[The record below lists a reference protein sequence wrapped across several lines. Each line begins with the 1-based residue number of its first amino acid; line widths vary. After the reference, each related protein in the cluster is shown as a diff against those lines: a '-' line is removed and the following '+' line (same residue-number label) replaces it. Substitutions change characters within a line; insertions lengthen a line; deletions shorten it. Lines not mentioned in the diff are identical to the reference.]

1 MGVRYTNQAITT
13 EQQIEILQERGLLID
28 DIEQAIDVL
37 GTISYFRLAG
47 YWKHFEIDHFTHQF
61 REGSC
66 FSDIVKLY
74 SFDKQLRALLFTAIQ
89 TIEVSVRTKIIK
101 HFSPGFGAFWF
112 MDETFALNDARFAT
126 NLAVIR
132 KEVSRSHDDFITEH
146 FRRYSEPDLPPV
158 WKTLEVISMGTLSKL
173 YSNFSD
179 ATAKHAVAREF
190 GLNHHK
196 FLRSWLECLAVL
208 RNCCAH
214 HSRLSN
220 RVFPVKP
227 KMPERMP
234 NKWIT
239 DFSFREQ
246 TLYPQL
252 CYLVYWLNSIIP
264 DNTFVVDFKQLLI
277 KYPSVNTRL
286 LGFPYNWEQEPLWR
300 WEDFCTAKNPS
311 GLLRVSDTKQNSAD
325 RLLLQMEDS
334 VHCHREKQQ
343 GFVSLHSVVSHSVN
357 EVGKHI
363 YKWWHARWL
372 YWTQADA
379 CRSRAIEWFIWLAH
393 RCWSSLPTYRILCDA
408 GSDGLLGRICHPVC
422 SVSVTPSKA
431 RLTGYYYWWEFQFI
445 ATERSSRVS
454 LRSTQLFLTVS
465 MRLENISTNDDLL
478 DGSTERRLT
487 LAEVEPSN
495 GLYS

>member
-37 GTISYFRLAG
+37 DTISYFRLAG

-264 DNTFVVDFKQLLI
+264 DNIFVVDFK
-277 KYPSVNTRL
+277 
-286 LGFPYNWEQEPLWR
+286 
-300 WEDFCTAKNPS
+300 
-311 GLLRVSDTKQNSAD
+311 
-325 RLLLQMEDS
+325 
-334 VHCHREKQQ
+334 
-343 GFVSLHSVVSHSVN
+343 
-357 EVGKHI
+357 
-363 YKWWHARWL
+363 
-372 YWTQADA
+372 
-379 CRSRAIEWFIWLAH
+379 
-393 RCWSSLPTYRILCDA
+393 
-408 GSDGLLGRICHPVC
+408 
-422 SVSVTPSKA
+422 
-431 RLTGYYYWWEFQFI
+431 
-445 ATERSSRVS
+445 
-454 LRSTQLFLTVS
+454 
-465 MRLENISTNDDLL
+465 
-478 DGSTERRLT
+478 
-487 LAEVEPSN
+487 
-495 GLYS
+495 